1 MKWQK
6 HAFAAITLATR
17 KKQSTLG
24 MGTLRPLLSAIA
36 LMTLCFSFAD
46 MALAQTATAYS
57 KEAMEQALATKHHYD
72 LYGIHFDFDKAVI
85 EPDSNALLDDITTAL
100 KHFPKWRLRITGH
113 TDSSGKP
120 EYNEELSMNR
130 ANAIKQALVERGI
143 DAARLETLGMGEK
156 QPVASNDTPEG
167 QALNRRVELVRL
179 DMKPNIVVIMGD
191 DIGMWNIGAYHRGL
205 MAGKTPNLD
214 KIAKEGML
222 FTDYYAEASCTAG
235 RANFIT
241 GQLPIRT
248 GMTTVGQAGASI
260 GLPAEAC
267 TIATALKEQGYA
279 TGQFGKNHLGD
290 KNEFLP
296 TVHGFDEFFG
306 YLYHLDAMEDP
317 AHPNYPQ
324 DLLNVV
330 GPRNMVH
337 SWATDVDDPTEM
349 PRWGKIGKQKIEDA
363 GTLYP
368 ERMKTV
374 DNEIRDLALNFME
387 KAQKDGKPFFC
398 WLNPTRMHIVT
409 HLSEKYEKMRNSEN
423 GWSEEEAGMAQLDD
437 DVGLVMQK
445 LKDMGV
451 DDNTIVVFNTDNG
464 TEVFTWP
471 DGGQTPFAQSKGTV
485 MEGGFRVPCILR
497 WPGHVPADSVQNGIF
512 SGMDWFPTFL
522 DAAGNPD
529 ITDQLLKGVKLGDRT
544 YKNHLDG
551 YDQMAAITGKGP
563 SARHE
568 IFYLGESTVGAVRID
583 DYKYRFIDQPQ
594 GWLGDKTK
602 PDVPYI
608 TNLRLDPFERTG
620 WPNEGTKEGAQ
631 QYFDWFKYQFWRFVF
646 VQKLMAK
653 EIQTF
658 LDYPPMQ
665 RGASFNLDAVKAEM
679 AKKMQ
684 QAEAASKGTGQ

>member
-1 MKWQK
+1 MKGTFQSRVL
-6 HAFAAITLATR
+6 ASISAAVL
-17 KKQSTLG
+17 
-24 MGTLRPLLSAIA
+24 
-36 LMTLCFSFAD
+36 
-46 MALAQTATAYS
+46 
-57 KEAMEQALATKHHYD
+57 
-72 LYGIHFDFDKAVI
+72 
-85 EPDSNALLDDITTAL
+85 ALLI
-100 KHFPKWRLRITGH
+100 G
-113 TDSSGKP
+113 
-120 EYNEELSMNR
+120 
-130 ANAIKQALVERGI
+130 
-143 DAARLETLGMGEK
+143 AAA
-156 QPVASNDTPEG
+156 PAVAADK
-167 QALNRRVELVRL
+167 
-179 DMKPNIVVIMGD
+179 KPNIVVIMGD

-205 MAGKTPNLD
+205 MAGRTPNLD

-241 GQLPIRT
+241 GELPIRT
-248 GMTTVGQAGASI
+248 GMTTVGQAGASV
-260 GLPAEAC
+260 GLPAEAV
-267 TIATALKEQGYA
+267 TIATALKDMGYA

-324 DLLNVV
+324 NLLNVV

-337 SWATDVDDPTEM
+337 SFATDKDDPTEM

-363 GTLYP
+363 GPLYP
-368 ERMKTV
+368 KRMETV
-374 DNEIRDLALNFME
+374 DDEIRDLAISFMD
-387 KAQKDGKPFFC
+387 KAKKDGKPFFV

-409 HLSEKYEKMRNSEN
+409 HLSPKYEALRTSEN

-437 DVGLVMQK
+437 DIGLVMKK
-445 LKDMGV
+445 LKDMGE
-451 DDNTIVVFNTDNG
+451 DDNTIVVFTTDNG

-485 MEGGFRVPCILR
+485 LEGGFRVPAILR

-512 SGMDWFPTFL
+512 SGLDWFPTFVA
-522 DAAGNPD
+522 AAGNPK
-529 ITDQLLKGVKLGDRT
+529 ITEELLKGKKIGDRT

-551 YDQMAAITGKGP
+551 YDQTATITGKGP

-583 DYKYRFIDQPQ
+583 DYKFRFIDQPH
-594 GWLGDKTK
+594 GWLGDKTH

-620 WPNEGTKEGAQ
+620 WPNNGTKDGGQ
-631 QYFDWFKYQFWRFVF
+631 QYFDWFKYEFWRFVF
-646 VQKLMAK
+646 VQQTMAK

-658 LDYPPMQ
+658 LDFPPMQ
-665 RGASFNLDAVKAEM
+665 RGASFNLDAIKAEM
-679 AKKMQ
+679 GKKMAE
-684 QAEAASKGTGQ
+684 AEAASKGTGQ